1 MPALQL
7 LATWT
12 PSESGMYSSEYY
24 GPQVK
29 IYRPDTAQFVS
40 ENIWHVEKFC
50 ISQTSV
56 GLAINCFLWDKP
68 QAPLPSVEN
77 HLMEGVVTLGA
88 IFFFFLVTDWQHS
101 LSLSPCLSL
110 FVSVPLSPFSVP
122 PTPHSAVCLDQT
134 APASISDFQSI
145 SATAL
150 LLSACLSVFRAS
162 TGGGS
167 RAESLRVTTW

>member
-12 PSESGMYSSEYY
+12 SSESGMYSSEFY
-24 GPQVK
+24 GPQVE

-40 ENIWHVEKFC
+40 ENIWHMDKFC

-88 IFFFFLVTDWQHS
+88 FFFFPFSWLTDS
-101 LSLSPCLSL
+101 TPSRYLPAFLCLSL
-110 FVSVPLSPFSVP
+110 FLYLFLYLQPLILQ
-122 PTPHSAVCLDQT
+122 SA
-134 APASISDFQSI
+134 
-145 SATAL
+145 
-150 LLSACLSVFRAS
+150 
-162 TGGGS
+162 
-167 RAESLRVTTW
+167 

>member
-12 PSESGMYSSEYY
+12 SSESGMYSSEYY
-24 GPQVK
+24 GPQVE

-40 ENIWHVEKFC
+40 ENIWHVERFC

-88 IFFFFLVTDWQHS
+88 IFFLSHDW
-101 LSLSPCLSL
+101 LTAL
-110 FVSVPLSPFSVP
+110 PLSISLPFSV
-122 PTPHSAVCLDQT
+122 CLCS
-134 APASISDFQSI
+134 SISIFCPSNPSFCSLFRSNRSCKHLWFSI
-145 SATAL
+145 NFSNGT
-150 LLSACLSVFRAS
+150 SVVCLSV
-162 TGGGS
+162 
-167 RAESLRVTTW
+167 SLQSIHWWRE

>member
-12 PSESGMYSSEYY
+12 SSESGMYSSEFY
-24 GPQVK
+24 GPQVE

-40 ENIWHVEKFC
+40 ENIWHMDKFC

-56 GLAINCFLWDKP
+56 GLAINWFLWDKP

-88 IFFFFLVTDWQHS
+88 FFFFPFSWLTDSTPS
-101 LSLSPCLSL
+101 LYLPAFLCLSL
-110 FVSVPLSPFSVP
+110 FLYLFLYLQPLILQ
-122 PTPHSAVCLDQT
+122 SA
-134 APASISDFQSI
+134 
-145 SATAL
+145 
-150 LLSACLSVFRAS
+150 
-162 TGGGS
+162 
-167 RAESLRVTTW
+167 

>member
-12 PSESGMYSSEYY
+12 SSESGMYSSEYY
-24 GPQVK
+24 GPQVE

-40 ENIWHVEKFC
+40 ENIWHMEKFC

-88 IFFFFLVTDWQHS
+88 IFFSFSWLTDSIPSLYLPAFL
-101 LSLSPCLSL
+101 CLSL
-110 FVSVPLSPFSVP
+110 FLYLHFLYLQSLILQ
-122 PTPHSAVCLDQT
+122 SA
-134 APASISDFQSI
+134 
-145 SATAL
+145 
-150 LLSACLSVFRAS
+150 
-162 TGGGS
+162 
-167 RAESLRVTTW
+167 